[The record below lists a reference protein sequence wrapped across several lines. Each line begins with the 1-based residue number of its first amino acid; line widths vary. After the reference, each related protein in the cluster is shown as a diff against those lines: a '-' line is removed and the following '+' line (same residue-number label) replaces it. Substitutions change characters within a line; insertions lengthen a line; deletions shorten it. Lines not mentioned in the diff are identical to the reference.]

1 MSQRATDQ
9 KTLYAPCFALREYS
23 SREIKMSEKKSPTH
37 LIFTAVYLSLAV
49 VTLIPLAE
57 ASKTSLLGY
66 KALCS
71 FSPISTIGLILLA
84 AMHILLHKRSIAKA
98 YKNSTIFRR

>member
-1 MSQRATDQ
+1 MNG
-9 KTLYAPCFALREYS
+9 
-23 SREIKMSEKKSPTH
+23 KKSPTH
-37 LIFTAVYLSLAV
+37 LIFTAVHFSLAV
-49 VTLIPLAE
+49 VTLIPLAS

-84 AMHILLHKRSIAKA
+84 GMHILLHKRSLAKA
-98 YKNSTIFRR
+98 